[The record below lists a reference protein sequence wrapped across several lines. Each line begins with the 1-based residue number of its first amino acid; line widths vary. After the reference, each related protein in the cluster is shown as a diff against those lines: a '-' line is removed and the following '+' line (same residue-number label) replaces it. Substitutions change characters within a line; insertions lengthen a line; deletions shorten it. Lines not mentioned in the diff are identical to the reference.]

1 MSKQLLDTA
10 SKHPFSI
17 AGLAN
22 GAWNCI
28 TETVFN
34 TGWSPLTRLAE
45 AAIVTYV
52 QKSQSGPSRMPADIN
67 HHDG

>member
-17 AGLAN
+17 AGLADS
-22 GAWNCI
+22 AWNHI

-34 TGWSPLTRLAE
+34 TGWSPLMRLAE

-52 QKSQSGPSRMPADIN
+52 QKSQSGPS
-67 HHDG
+67 